1 MTTLNKLAERDYR
14 EAANRT
20 HHPEPKPSDELL
32 ILAGL
37 FWGLAGLL
45 LLAWMWGWA

>member
-1 MTTLNKLAERDYR
+1 MTTLNKPAERDYR

-20 HHPEPKPSDELL
+20 HQPDDELL

-37 FWGLAGLL
+37 FWGLAVLL